1 MTDQENQKPTIE
13 ERYAVAIMAGI
24 PDGLIMA
31 AGLQR
36 ERVGVLLLRLR
47 AEYDAVRQEME
58 RAGEIAPSAAD
69 RVRSLVKEADRLKA
83 LAKRL
88 GLTNVSAASEALER
102 AADLQREIA
111 GTPKRAERD
120 IKTAR
125 AVILVAL
132 TSLQDARQELG
143 ALAVR
148 MGANPKRA
156 LAPAVALQL
165 AGRVLDV
172 WLDETCHRCDGTG
185 RLGSRYQ
192 GDAERQCPTC
202 KGSGHRRDI
211 LGDSLQQTNFAGD
224 LLAEVQR
231 QVAAAAAGI
240 KAAIHADS
248 GPSKPMHPELAR
260 RLAELRGA
268 EAAAD

>member
-47 AEYDAVRQEME
+47 AEYDAVRAQME

-69 RVRSLVKEADRLKA
+69 RVRSLVKEADRMKA

-172 WLDETCHRCDGTG
+172 WLDETCHTCDGTG
-185 RLGSRYQ
+185 LIGSQYQ
-192 GDAERQCPTC
+192 GGAERPCSTC

-211 LGDSLQQTNFAGD
+211 IGRTDLERMFAGD

-240 KAAIHADS
+240 KAAIHAES
-248 GPSKPMHPELAR
+248 GPSEPIHPELAR